1 MAIRPRQNARLRVG
15 KQLVAAR
22 DASRRPGSQPAGG

>member
-1 MAIRPRQNARLRVG
+1 LRVG